1 MAISLIDGLAI
12 TEDDSKEFSITFV
25 TYNKSKATGGQT
37 IKLDKCKRVGGK
49 YNLSSQDMIS
59 VAQSHGHPYPI
70 HTHLILEVNHQ
81 PIFL

>member
-12 TEDDSKEFSITFV
+12 TEDDSKEFSIKFV
-25 TYNKSKATGGQT
+25 TFNKSKATGGQ
-37 IKLDKCKRVGGK
+37 IIELNKCKRVGGK
-49 YNLSSQDMIS
+49 YILEKQDMIS
-59 VAQSHGHPYPI
+59 VAQPHGHPYPI